1 MAIYLTTDPRTGAG
15 YAATVGRS
23 VRYIDAGTLLVLFKY
38 DTADTDWCTA
48 EAGYTTPV
56 TTDPRSAGLASY
68 TGASVLYV
76 SANVGTRLVK
86 YGLADTDWAEQLPI
100 GGSGSTGVTPRRVVG
115 VTFDGQGSTPTVGSV
130 GYAVVPFSG
139 TIDQW
144 HVVAN
149 ASGSAVV
156 DVWKAASTIPINA
169 DSIAGTEKP
178 TLSAAQIASDTA
190 LSSWTTAVT
199 AGDVFG
205 FELESVATCTRLT
218 VEVRISE
225 SA

>member
-1 MAIYLTTDPRTGAG
+1 MAVYLTTDPRTGAG

-38 DTADTDWCTA
+38 GVADTDWCTA
-48 EAGYTTPV
+48 PAGYATPV

-68 TGASVLYV
+68 TGASVMYV

-86 YGLADTDWAEQLPI
+86 YGLADADWAEQAPV
-100 GGSGSTGVTPRRVVG
+100 GGSSGVTPRRVVG

-144 HVVAN
+144 HIVAN

-156 DVWKAASTIPINA
+156 DVWKAAGTIPINA
-169 DSIAGTEKP
+169 NTIAGSEKP

-205 FELESVATCTRLT
+205 FELESVTTCTRLT

>member
-1 MAIYLTTDPRTGAG
+1 MAVYLTTDPRTGAG

-23 VRYIDAGTLLVLFKY
+23 VRYIDAGVLLVLFKY
-38 DTADTDWCTA
+38 DTGDTDWCTA
-48 EAGYTTPV
+48 PAGYATPV

-76 SANVGTRLVK
+76 SGHVGTRLVK
-86 YGLADTDWAEQLPI
+86 YGAANTDWAEQAAI
-100 GGSGSTGVTPRRVVG
+100 GSGSTGVTPRRVVG

-144 HVVAN
+144 HIVAN

-156 DVWKAASTIPINA
+156 DVWKAAGTIPVNA
-169 DSIAGTEKP
+169 NAIAGSEKP

-190 LSSWTTAVT
+190 LSSWTTTVT

-205 FELESVATCTRLT
+205 FELESVTTCTRIT

>member
-1 MAIYLTTDPRTGAG
+1 MAAYLTTDPRTGAG
-15 YAATVGRS
+15 YAASVGKF
-23 VRYIDAGTLLVLFKY
+23 VRYIDAGSVVVLFKY
-38 DTADTDWCTA
+38 GVADTDWCTA
-48 EAGYTTPV
+48 AAGYASPV

-68 TGASVLYV
+68 VGNSVLYV

-86 YGLADTDWAEQLPI
+86 YDTGDTDWAEVPPP
-100 GGSGSTGVTPRRVVG
+100 GGTSTGVTPRRVVG
-115 VTFDGQGSTPTVGSV
+115 ATFDGQGSTPTVGTV
-130 GYAVVPFSG
+130 GYAVVPFTG

-144 HVVAN
+144 YIVSDS
-149 ASGSAVV
+149 SGSAVV
-156 DVWKAASTIPINA
+156 DVWKAAGSIPINA
-169 DSIAGTEKP
+169 NSIAGSEKP
-178 TLSAAQIASDTA
+178 TLSAAQLASDTT

-205 FELESVATCTRLT
+205 FELESVTTCTRIT